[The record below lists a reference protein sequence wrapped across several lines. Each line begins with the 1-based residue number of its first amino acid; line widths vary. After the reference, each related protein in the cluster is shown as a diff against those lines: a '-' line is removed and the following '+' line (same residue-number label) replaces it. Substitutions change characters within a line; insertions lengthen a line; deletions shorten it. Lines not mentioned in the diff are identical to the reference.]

1 MSDLTGVCVSITKHK
16 LIINVFG
23 TDRLILHSFLMTGSS
38 NITCLIFSSLF
49 NFRFLSFHS
58 NIALFYFTFICYYY
72 LNFLLLFTISHSMQ
86 LQKLWQY
93 QCIEYFILTK
103 NSEIENWRKRAF
115 LWAKQIWPC
124 VSSCRKW
131 GFSFVW
137 VSVCCT
143 SLAVHSSFV
152 QSFPTT
158 QPEHATSTLQQ
169 VCQQLD
175 VLHWQWGSQLLS
187 PI

>member
-23 TDRLILHSFLMTGSS
+23 TVHLILHSFLMTGSS
-38 NITCLIFSSLF
+38 NITSLLFFLLCLICVVLVYTP
-49 NFRFLSFHS
+49 LLH
-58 NIALFYFTFICYYY
+58 YFI
-72 LNFLLLFTISHSMQ
+72 LLLFVAVTWFFTISHS
-86 LQKLWQY
+86 KLWKY

-103 NSEIENWRKRAF
+103 HSEIENWRKRAF

-124 VSSCRKW
+124 VSSCREW
-131 GFSFVW
+131 GSSFVW

-152 QSFPTT
+152 KSFPTT
-158 QPEHATSTLQQ
+158 QPEHATSAASLLCIYAQ
-169 VCQQLD
+169 CQW
-175 VLHWQWGSQLLS
+175 HFNS
-187 PI
+187 